1 MQRALSD
8 KTCRN
13 LALVRAHKRFLAGR
27 ARSSDHCRRSKNL
40 VIWKQVRECGY
51 RWADGDDPKTTRPFN
66 ERMRILSGFATI
78 VNVCGDGGAFVRLKH
93 GVNNGFGEAT
103 IRLAKP
109 SDWQHLS
116 SLRNMPMSLNADPRT
131 RITVANSWSTYPDIL
146 RNATMEGFRFAT
158 DPDEPQAYSQPK
170 YTLIVNDAPKFELAS
185 YISNYKGRTIL
196 TRLYLIASCCPPLR
210 EEATKLLVAEAK
222 KGSDTT
228 IYQDAVSLLNKFN
241 PPGDGSTGL
250 DMAWLEKREKQNAA
264 ETARLESELKG
275 YKNNLIKESIRVS
288 PSPTTPSSS

>member
-1 MQRALSD
+1 
-8 KTCRN
+8 
-13 LALVRAHKRFLAGR
+13 
-27 ARSSDHCRRSKNL
+27 
-40 VIWKQVRECGY
+40 
-51 RWADGDDPKTTRPFN
+51 
-66 ERMRILSGFATI
+66 
-78 VNVCGDGGAFVRLKH
+78 
-93 GVNNGFGEAT
+93 
-103 IRLAKP
+103 
-109 SDWQHLS
+109 
-116 SLRNMPMSLNADPRT
+116 
-131 RITVANSWSTYPDIL
+131 
-146 RNATMEGFRFAT
+146 MEGFRFST
-158 DPDEPQAYSQPK
+158 DPDEPQGYSQPK
-170 YTLIVNDAPKFELAS
+170 YTIIVNDLPKFELAS

-241 PPGDGSTGL
+241 PPADGSTGL

-288 PSPTTPSSS
+288 PCFRRRQATSDLVSRWAMRISVHTTTKLVILHPLLKRLLGCETTAQLQPTLLLQHSILYWSASNREIGLPFSLKSTRFETSK